1 MLAKPHHLADEKSI
15 IDESKDRLIAIKLDL
30 NDRVANFNRLV
41 TKFEE
46 NKKEPSAFEAV
57 KVEPPVPL
65 RPILTQ
71 AEEVSALEAKVASL
85 QQQLASYTAATPV
98 PKASASLNMSS
109 EAAGSTVVIE
119 NTVEIRIAA
128 KKQILLTELCI

>member
-1 MLAKPHHLADEKSI
+1 LLAKPHHLADEKSI